1 MSATPNIGTYQ
12 ISDVTSELEGMAH
25 GTTLNQVVDLFGV
38 YNRAARRVMEDV
50 DPQETKIVAS
60 FGKVYNGV
68 FDYPWFTDTKG
79 NKIIDFYPQA
89 NRTLQD
95 NYGQQYNKD
104 FDLLKDY
111 SITPDFT
118 PRYSGAVRTLRLNA
132 ANLVTGIQVN
142 AADNINDNGTWVNG
156 GNAGAPANNQ
166 LFFTTGVAGS
176 VQTNLALTNIA
187 GSTGYLEN
195 STMTAVNLTNNY
207 NNNADN
213 FFQVYLPQASA
224 FTSVSFRIGS
234 SPANYYELTGITTTA
249 LGNAFSTGWNLIK
262 VPFPSM
268 TTTGTPNLAA
278 INYIRATF
286 TYDGSLQNQVLINQF
301 YSRIGVLFNMEYYSK
316 YLFRDATTGVF
327 QEKATDNKNY
337 VNLDTD
343 AYNIFLFAAG
353 AEMIQQ
359 TQGLDALFYDGGQF
373 ETRYQAAIAT
383 YKNKYK
389 SETTKPQTIY
399 YWQPKSNYNNYVNL
413 GFGYGNL

>member
-1 MSATPNIGTYQ
+1 MATPNIGTYT
-12 ISDVTSELEGMAH
+12 ISDVTTELEGMNH
-25 GTTLNQVVDLFGV
+25 GTTLNQVVDLYGV

-79 NKIIDFYPQA
+79 NKVIDFFPQA
-89 NRTLQD
+89 NRTLAD

-104 FDLLKDY
+104 FDLLKNY
-111 SITPDFT
+111 SVTPDFT

-132 ANLVTGIQVN
+132 ANLVSGIQVN
-142 AADNINDNGTWVNG
+142 AADNVNDNGTWTNG
-156 GNAGAPANNQ
+156 GGAGTPANNQ
-166 LFFTTGVAGS
+166 LFFTDGVAGS
-176 VQTNLALTNIA
+176 VQTNLSA
-187 GSTGYLEN
+187 GSFTAYLQN

-224 FTSVSFRIGS
+224 FTSLSFRIGS
-234 SPANYYELTGITTTA
+234 SATSYYELTGITTDA
-249 LGNAFSTGWNLIK
+249 MGNTFSDGWNLIK
-262 VPFPSM
+262 VPFTSM
-268 TTTGTPNLAA
+268 SAVSSPNIAA
-278 INYIRATF
+278 INTIRVTVAYNGTA
-286 TYDGSLQNQVLINQF
+286 QNQVLINQF

-316 YLFRDATTGVF
+316 YLFRSTAGVF
-327 QEKATDNKNY
+327 KEKVTSDDDI

-343 AYNIFLFAAG
+343 GYNIFLFAAG
-353 AEMIQQ
+353 CEMAQQ
-359 TQGLDALFYDGGQF
+359 TQGMDALFFDAGQF
-373 ETRYQAAIAT
+373 ETRYQAALTT

-399 YWQPKSNYNNYVNL
+399 YWQPRASYNRFMGGMGNNYS
-413 GFGYGNL
+413 GA